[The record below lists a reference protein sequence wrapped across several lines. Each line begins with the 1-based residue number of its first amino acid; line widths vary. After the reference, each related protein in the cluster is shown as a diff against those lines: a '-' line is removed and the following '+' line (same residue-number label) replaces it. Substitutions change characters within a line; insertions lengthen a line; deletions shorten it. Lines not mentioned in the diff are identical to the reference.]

1 VCPGKTAF
9 GLPCTH
15 AGSVKN
21 GAPSDCIAAAS
32 REGECAVLIF
42 SRFRNSF
49 SASWRP
55 ACVGTALTLSLA
67 TLAYAES
74 ADTLYVLG
82 CVGAPGTV
90 GCVLR
95 AGPAGDP
102 YIRSVPQPA
111 SDAEKAR
118 ASERDHK
125 WLERCKPIVVQD
137 RYGVPRYHYAVAG
150 CGFGII
156 E

>member
-1 VCPGKTAF
+1 M
-9 GLPCTH
+9 
-15 AGSVKN
+15 
-21 GAPSDCIAAAS
+21 
-32 REGECAVLIF
+32 LIF
-42 SRFRNSF
+42 SGFKNSL

-74 ADTLYVLG
+74 ADTLYVLD
-82 CVGAPGTV
+82 CVGAPGTL

-95 AGPAGDP
+95 AGRAGDP
-102 YIRSVPQPA
+102 HIRSVPEPA
-111 SDAEKAR
+111 SEADKAR

-125 WLERCKPIVVQD
+125 WLERCKPVVFQD
-137 RYGVPRYHYAVAG
+137 RYGVPRYHYAAAG
-150 CGFGII
+150 CGFGVI